1 MLVLVIVKEVGN
13 GIFGLMVKKLIDVGV
28 VVIDVGGVGG
38 IFWVKIEG
46 EWVIDLC

>member
-1 MLVLVIVKEVGN
+1 MLVIVKEVGN

-28 VVIDVGGVGG
+28 GVIDVVGVGG

-46 EWVIDLC
+46 EWGKDLF